1 MCGTAR
7 WPRRANVAKLDQM
20 LEWYPND
27 HKHAMMTF
35 VLLAIMD
42 VIIVAMIAAAVFS
55 TKACSV

>member
-1 MCGTAR
+1 
-7 WPRRANVAKLDQM
+7 M